1 MFRRAFPVVGKT
13 ELRDKLQNYEK
24 TIEKENKNAF
34 DDENLSKIE
43 MLLKQYFGLLL
54 SDKRV

>member
-1 MFRRAFPVVGKT
+1 MFRRTFPVVGKT